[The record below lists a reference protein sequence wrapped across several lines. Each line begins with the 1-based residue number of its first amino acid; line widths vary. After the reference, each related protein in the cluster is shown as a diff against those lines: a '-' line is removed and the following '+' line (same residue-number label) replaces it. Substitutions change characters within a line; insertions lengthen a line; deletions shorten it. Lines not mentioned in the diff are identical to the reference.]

1 MSDLST
7 RETIETRLRE
17 RLAPIHLEVIDD
29 GAQHVGHAG
38 AASGGG
44 HFSVFV
50 VSESFEG
57 KNRVARHRLVYDL
70 LQDMMQ
76 GAIHAL
82 ALRTVA
88 PSEWSR

>member
-1 MSDLST
+1 MSALST
-7 RETIETRLRE
+7 QETIETRLRE

-44 HFSVFV
+44 HFSVLV

>member
-1 MSDLST
+1 MSALST
-7 RETIETRLRE
+7 QETIETRIRE

-29 GAQHVGHAG
+29 GAQHAGHAG

>member
-1 MSDLST
+1 MSALST
-7 RETIETRLRE
+7 CETIETRLRE
-17 RLAPIHLEVIDD
+17 RLSPLHLEVIDD
-29 GAQHVGHAG
+29 GAQHAGHAG

-50 VSESFEG
+50 VSASFEG

-76 GAIHAL
+76 GSIHAL

>member
-1 MSDLST
+1 MSALST
-7 RETIETRLRE
+7 QQTIETRLKE
-17 RLAPIHLEVIDD
+17 HLAPIHLEVIDD
-29 GAQHVGHAG
+29 SPMHAGHAG

-44 HFSVFV
+44 HFSVLV
-50 VSESFEG
+50 VSPSFEG
-57 KNRVARHRLVYDL
+57 IGRVARHRLVYDV

-82 ALRTVA
+82 ALRTIA

>member
-1 MSDLST
+1 MSALST
-7 RETIETRLRE
+7 QQTIEIRIRE

-29 GAQHVGHAG
+29 GAQHAGHAG

-50 VSESFEG
+50 VSASFEG

>member
-1 MSDLST
+1 MSALST
-7 RETIETRLRE
+7 QETIETRIRE

-29 GAQHVGHAG
+29 GAQHAGHAG

-44 HFSVFV
+44 HFSV
-50 VSESFEG
+50 
-57 KNRVARHRLVYDL
+57 L

>member
-1 MSDLST
+1 MSALST

-17 RLAPIHLEVIDD
+17 RLAPLHLEVADD
-29 GAQHVGHAG
+29 SPMHAGHAG

-44 HFSVFV
+44 HYSVFI
-50 VSESFEG
+50 VSASFEG

>member
-1 MSDLST
+1 MSTLST
-7 RETIETRLRE
+7 QETIEMRIRE

-29 GAQHVGHAG
+29 GAQHAGHAG

-50 VSESFEG
+50 VSASFEG

-70 LQDMMQ
+70 LQDLMQ

-82 ALRTVA
+82 ALRTIA

>member
-1 MSDLST
+1 MSALST
-7 RETIETRLRE
+7 QQTIETRIRE

-29 GAQHVGHAG
+29 GAQHAGHAG

-50 VSESFEG
+50 VSAAFEG

>member
-1 MSDLST
+1 MSALST
-7 RETIETRLRE
+7 QQTIETRIRE

-44 HFSVFV
+44 HYSVLV
-50 VSESFEG
+50 VSASFEG
-57 KNRVARHRLVYDL
+57 IGRVARHRLVYDL

-82 ALRTVA
+82 ALRTIA

>member
-1 MSDLST
+1 MSALST
-7 RETIETRLRE
+7 QQTIETRIRE
-17 RLAPIHLEVIDD
+17 RLAPLHLEVIDD
-29 GAQHVGHAG
+29 GAQHAGHAG

-50 VSESFEG
+50 VSASFEG
-57 KNRVARHRLVYDL
+57 KSRVARHRLVYDL

>member
-1 MSDLST
+1 MSALST
-7 RETIETRLRE
+7 QETIETRIRE

-29 GAQHVGHAG
+29 GAQHAGHAG

-44 HFSVFV
+44 HFSVLV

>member
-1 MSDLST
+1 MSALST
-7 RETIETRLRE
+7 QQTIETRLKE

-29 GAQHVGHAG
+29 SPMHAGHAG

-44 HFSVFV
+44 HFSVLV
-50 VSESFEG
+50 VSPSFEG
-57 KNRVARHRLVYDL
+57 IGRVARHRLVYDV

-82 ALRTVA
+82 ALRTIA

>member
-1 MSDLST
+1 MSALST
-7 RETIETRLRE
+7 QQTIETRIRE

-29 GAQHVGHAG
+29 GAQHAGHAG

-44 HFSVFV
+44 HYSVLV

-57 KNRVARHRLVYDL
+57 IGRVARHRLVYDL

-82 ALRTVA
+82 ALRTIA

>member
-1 MSDLST
+1 MSALST
-7 RETIETRLRE
+7 QQTIETRLRE
-17 RLAPIHLEVIDD
+17 RLAPVHLEVIDD
-29 GAQHVGHAG
+29 GAQHAGHAG

-50 VSESFEG
+50 VSASFEG

-70 LQDMMQ
+70 LQDLMQ

>member
-1 MSDLST
+1 MSAMST
-7 RETIETRLRE
+7 RQTIETRIRE
-17 RLAPIHLEVIDD
+17 RLAPLHLEVIDD
-29 GAQHVGHAG
+29 GAQHAGHAG

-50 VSESFEG
+50 VSASFEG

>member
-1 MSDLST
+1 MSALST
-7 RETIETRLRE
+7 QQTIETRIRE
-17 RLAPIHLEVIDD
+17 RLAPLHLEVIDD
-29 GAQHVGHAG
+29 GAQHAGHAG

-50 VSESFEG
+50 VSASFEG
-57 KNRVARHRLVYDL
+57 KTRVARHRLVYDL

>member
-1 MSDLST
+1 MSALST
-7 RETIETRLRE
+7 QETIETRLRE

-29 GAQHVGHAG
+29 GAQHAGHAG

-44 HFSVFV
+44 HFSVLV
-50 VSESFEG
+50 GSASFEG

>member
-1 MSDLST
+1 MSALST
-7 RETIETRLRE
+7 QETIETRIRE

>member
-1 MSDLST
+1 MSALST
-7 RETIETRLRE
+7 QETIETRIRE

-44 HFSVFV
+44 HFSVLV

>member
-1 MSDLST
+1 MSALST
-7 RETIETRLRE
+7 QETIETRLRE
-17 RLAPIHLEVIDD
+17 RLAPLHLEVMDD
-29 GAQHVGHAG
+29 SPMHAGHAG

-50 VSESFEG
+50 VSASFEG

-76 GAIHAL
+76 GSIHAL

>member
-1 MSDLST
+1 MSALST
-7 RETIETRLRE
+7 RQTIETRIRE
-17 RLAPIHLEVIDD
+17 RLAPLHLEVIDD
-29 GAQHVGHAG
+29 GAQHAGHAG

-50 VSESFEG
+50 VSASFEG

-82 ALRTVA
+82 ALRTIA